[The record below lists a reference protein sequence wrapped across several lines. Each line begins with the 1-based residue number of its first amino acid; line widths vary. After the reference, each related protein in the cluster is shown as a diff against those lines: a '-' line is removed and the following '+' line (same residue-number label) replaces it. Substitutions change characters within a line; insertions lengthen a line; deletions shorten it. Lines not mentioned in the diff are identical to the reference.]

1 MKNKKWIIIGVIAL
15 VVVILVGAVAGGYNS
30 LVTAQT
36 NVETAQ
42 ANIQTQL
49 QRRADLIPNFVST
62 VKGYADY
69 EQETFTAVTE
79 ARASVGKAGDA
90 TSLSEAQQK
99 LDGAISLWVNAVTES
114 YPDLK
119 ANSNFI
125 ALQDELAGTENRI
138 AVARKDYNTAAQQ
151 YNTFIRRFPK
161 NILAGIFG
169 FEKVNYFEA
178 DNGASSVPNVSFE

>member
-15 VVVILVGAVAGGYNS
+15 VVVVLISSIIGGYNS
-30 LVTAQT
+30 LVSAQT
-36 NVETAQ
+36 NVESAQ

-69 EQETFTAVTE
+69 EQSTYTAVTE
-79 ARASVGKAGDA
+79 ARAAVGKANDA
-90 TSLSEAQQK
+90 ASLNDAQNR
-99 LDGAISLWVNAVTES
+99 LDGAISVWVNAVTEA

-119 ANSNFI
+119 ANNSFI

-138 AVARKDYNTAAQQ
+138 AVARKDYNDTAKS
-151 YNTFIRRFPK
+151 YNTLVRKFPK
-161 NILAGIFG
+161 NILASIFG
-169 FEKVNYFEA
+169 FERADYFEA
-178 DNGASSVPNVSFE
+178 TEDAQSVPQVSF